1 MLLKSADD
9 KSRRVRLLE
18 ELRQSPVL
26 DARQKTWLEDE
37 RMRLQRGIAGER
49 SAAHYLDNY
58 LKDDPERLLLHDL
71 RVSLEGETA
80 QVDHLMMTRGIHVY
94 LIETKNF
101 NGEISI
107 NDHGEFTVRYG
118 RDRVYGIESPIEQSR
133 RHERVL
139 RKVFERLEIKGRM
152 GKAPAFHHCVLIDP
166 KGIIHRPSAKVLDTT
181 DVMKA
186 DQFPSWHKKLVDKG
200 VSVAEGL
207 SALANLV
214 GMDTLVEFAHKLAR
228 QRRPADLLALPDFM
242 QPRSPAPRSVPLPAP
257 ARPVAAPPRQEPPP
271 HVSASPNPEIKRKLI
286 CATCG
291 TKITFPEGK
300 YCWNNEARFGGFQYC
315 REHQAAH

>member
-1 MLLKSADD
+1 MLLKSTDD
-9 KSRRVRLLE
+9 KSKRVRLLE
-18 ELRQSPVL
+18 ELRQSPDL
-26 DARQKTWLEDE
+26 NARQRSWLEDE
-37 RMRLQRGIAGER
+37 LMRLQRGIAGER

-71 RVSLEGETA
+71 RVSFEGETA
-80 QVDHLMMTRGIHVY
+80 QVDHLMMTRGMHVY

-107 NDHGEFTVRYG
+107 NDQGEFSVRYG
-118 RDRVYGIESPIEQSR
+118 RDRVYGIESPMEQSR

-139 RKVFERLEIKGRM
+139 RKVFERLDIKGRM
-152 GKAPAFHHCVLIDP
+152 GRAPAFHHCVLIDP

-186 DQFPSWHKKLVDKG
+186 DQFPSWHQNRIDRG
-200 VSVAEGL
+200 ISVTEGL

-214 GMDTLVEFAHKLAR
+214 SVDTLAEFAQKLGR
-228 QRRPADLLALPDFM
+228 QHRPADLLALPDFM
-242 QPRSPAPRSVPLPAP
+242 QPRAAAPQPAQQTTSANS
-257 ARPVAAPPRQEPPP
+257 VAARRIQEPPRA
-271 HVSASPNPEIKRKLI
+271 SASHNPEIKRKLV

-291 TKITFPEGK
+291 AKITFQEGK

-315 REHQAAH
+315 REHQAGR